1 MAALR
6 RAKTRWINAGLPWAG
21 GGSDAQLDRAPQER
35 PERIGGKRGGRWS
48 ELGFDELYRCGGF
61 GQGKHGGAGRRSR
74 GGRGRSGVIVARQG
88 DVEASAIVVRDGGD
102 AVGIRIVCISVA
114 TGLWV
119 RECEVSVFRV
129 QAQYSIDA
137 SARHL
142 QREQKGGDKVEDG
155 AKSGHVN

>member
-1 MAALR
+1 MNDEYFMREALSMARSA
-6 RAKTRWINAGLPWAG
+6 
-21 GGSDAQLDRAPQER
+21 EC
-35 PERIGGKRGGRWS
+35 
-48 ELGFDELYRCGGF
+48 LGEVPVG
-61 GQGKHGGAGRRSR
+61 
-74 GGRGRSGVIVARQG
+74 
-88 DVEASAIVVRDGGD
+88 AIVVRDGGD